1 LYSSESVQGRKQVF
15 SLIKQRG
22 ITSLVEDKSDKLYKH
37 PIYNFIFEPKMVEN
51 KHSKTINLLIYF
63 IEYFLR
69 SLNRHSNIDSTE
81 RFYIFNKRKTNFFFN
96 IMKHTHT
103 FFKEIFDIKE
113 NSDAGLLHF
122 TRNHIEN
129 LQKYDTDGKYDS
141 LIQKTSYLF
150 QRFLDVYIQKREISS
165 TKRDQTSEVDL
176 LLEETKEQ
184 IRKLAASIRA
194 YHCKDSEIYRCFFP
208 KGLSEYSRTTK
219 SNITHLMSIIYFAV
233 EKYQN
238 KIDPV
243 IIDNV
248 FKTEQLYQS
257 SRKEQ
262 IKRKKAF
269 ESNIENK
276 RELRKQLAIQLQI
289 NLFELAKEYI
299 GFPHKESSFF
309 NYKLLKLKTFNHQN
323 HLLLKNAKELVN

>member
-1 LYSSESVQGRKQVF
+1 
-15 SLIKQRG
+15 
-22 ITSLVEDKSDKLYKH
+22 
-37 PIYNFIFEPKMVEN
+37 M
-51 KHSKTINLLIYF
+51 
-63 IEYFLR
+63 
-69 SLNRHSNIDSTE
+69 
-81 RFYIFNKRKTNFFFN
+81 KR
-96 IMKHTHT
+96 THT

-129 LQKYDTDGKYDS
+129 LQKYDADGKYDS

-150 QRFLDVYIQKREISS
+150 QRFLDAYIQKREISS

-194 YHCKDSEIYRCFFP
+194 YHCKDSEIYRSFFP

-299 GFPHKESSFF
+299 GSR
-309 NYKLLKLKTFNHQN
+309 
-323 HLLLKNAKELVN
+323 